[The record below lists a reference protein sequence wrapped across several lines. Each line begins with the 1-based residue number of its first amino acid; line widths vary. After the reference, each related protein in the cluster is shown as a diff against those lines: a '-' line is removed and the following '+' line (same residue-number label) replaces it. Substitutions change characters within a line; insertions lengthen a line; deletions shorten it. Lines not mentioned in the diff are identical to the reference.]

1 MQQFRFRPAE
11 IDGAPAPVEITYRYD
26 FVLRRAPPP
35 AAPTEAPVVLSGR
48 VIERGTRA
56 PVAGASLDVG
66 GVAAETDADG
76 RFEVRGVAPGP
87 AKVRIVA
94 PEHEPLTLDETIEA
108 GKRREVEYRLSRR
121 SYDPYESVVRGE
133 RPRREVSV
141 HALEVRGDPDHRRH
155 AG

>member
-1 MQQFRFRPAE
+1 M
-11 IDGAPAPVEITYRYD
+11 EITYRYD

-35 AAPTEAPVVLSGR
+35 AAPTEAPVVLGR

-87 AKVRIVA
+87 AKVHIVA
-94 PEHEPLTLDETIEA
+94 PGTSRSPWT
-108 GKRREVEYRLSRR
+108 RRSRR
-121 SYDPYESVVRGE
+121 GSGGRSSTASRGGATI
-133 RPRREVSV
+133 RTSPWCAASGRVAR
-141 HALEVRGDPDHRRH
+141 
-155 AG
+155 